1 MLAIGPYHRG
11 KDHLMAF
18 EEHKTRYLQNLLH
31 RRGLNRSLSDYVMTM
46 RALEEKARKCYAG
59 YISLDKEEFLEMM
72 LLDGCFIV
80 EVIRKNLRKELRED
94 NDPIFKLGWML
105 PCIARDMFLVENQLP
120 FFVLWEL
127 FSMTEVTKNNQANY
141 SFFYMI
147 LYFFYG
153 ILPGKGYPR
162 VDVYPIEEIKHLVG
176 FIHNNW
182 LPSPTGIDA
191 FKINASKNS
200 EWKFIC
206 CATEIQE
213 AGVKFQK
220 VEDGL
225 LFDIKFDN
233 GVMKI
238 PTLAIGDTTE
248 AVLRNLIAYEQFSHD
263 QNSKHILDYVKFL
276 DCLINS
282 SKDAELLRRC
292 GIIDNWLGDDE
303 VIAGLISRLGDAV
316 VLSDQFYYSEVF
328 NKVNLHCSRRVNKWK
343 AKLRH
348 NYFNTPWAIIS
359 FLAAAVL
366 LLLTLLQALLLKCS
380 RANPTRLPITSNSK
394 KEGAVETL
402 SKKFHHDA
410 SPSRTLTTNRQCL
423 GSPGKRRMTRTHSKS
438 ITTSLA
444 QQCTSHNS
452 NSMTYE
458 SLHSTKK
465 VLTRASIFGW

>member
-1 MLAIGPYHRG
+1 MMAADPADLVLDRVGERLRSLPPTPSQFSIFRVPNQLRKINATAYEPEMLAIGPYHHG

-31 RRGLNRSLSDYVMTM
+31 RRSLNRSLSDYVTTL
-46 RALEEKARKCYAG
+46 RALEGKARKCYG
-59 YISLDKEEFLEMM
+59 GSISLDKEEFVEMM

-80 EVIRKNLRKELRED
+80 EIIRKNLRQESRED

-105 PCIARDMFLVENQLP
+105 PFIARDMFLVENQLP

-127 FSMTEVTKNNQANY
+127 LSMTEVTNNNQTNY

-182 LPSPTGIDA
+182 LPLPTGIDA

-200 EWKFIC
+200 EWRFIC

-225 LFDIKFDN
+225 LFDIKFEN

-263 QNSKHILDYVKFL
+263 QNPKHILDYVKFL

-366 LLLTLLQALLLKCS
+366 LLLTLLQALF
-380 RANPTRLPITSNSK
+380 
-394 KEGAVETL
+394 AVL
-402 SKKFHHDA
+402 SYF
-410 SPSRTLTTNRQCL
+410 Q
-423 GSPGKRRMTRTHSKS
+423 
-438 ITTSLA
+438 
-444 QQCTSHNS
+444 
-452 NSMTYE
+452 
-458 SLHSTKK
+458 
-465 VLTRASIFGW
+465 